1 MKMKISSFIITILLV
16 ITATTGC
23 NGKNKN
29 EKVGIT
35 QEDEDKVKV
44 SAREVLKKFMNAY
57 WNLNRKD
64 MDLYTDG
71 KSSFILDSFKLEKFD
86 EYDSDEMLKFFNRNM
101 KLKIKSTEVVKDE
114 VIFDVDIKYP
124 DFKKVSEEALQKI
137 KDSDDFET
145 VVKKYNEIFKNKNNI
160 IEKSIKVVLIKKG
173 DSLIIPVDTEKNGDF
188 LNALKGNLK

>member
-101 KLKIKSTEVVKDE
+101 KLKIKSTKVVKDE

-124 DFKKVSEEALQKI
+124 DLKKVSEEALQKI

-160 IEKSIKVVLIKKG
+160 IESREIGRASCRERV
-173 DSLIIPVDTEKNGDF
+173 
-188 LNALKGNLK
+188 

>member
-1 MKMKISSFIITILLV
+1 MKISSFIIAILLV

-23 NGKNKN
+23 NGKNKD

-86 EYDSDEMLKFFNRNM
+86 RYDSDEMLKFFNRNM

-173 DSLIIPVDTEKNGDF
+173 DSLIIPVDMEKNGDF
-188 LNALKGNLK
+188 VNALKGNLK

>member
-71 KSSFILDSFKLEKFD
+71 KSSFI
-86 EYDSDEMLKFFNRNM
+86 MRRA
-101 KLKIKSTEVVKDE
+101 KS
-114 VIFDVDIKYP
+114 
-124 DFKKVSEEALQKI
+124 VSPA
-137 KDSDDFET
+137 S
-145 VVKKYNEIFKNKNNI
+145 
-160 IEKSIKVVLIKKG
+160 
-173 DSLIIPVDTEKNGDF
+173 
-188 LNALKGNLK
+188 

>member
-1 MKMKISSFIITILLV
+1 MKISSFIIAILLA

-23 NGKNKN
+23 NGKNKD

-86 EYDSDEMLKFFNRNM
+86 RYDSDEMLKFFNRNM

-173 DSLIIPVDTEKNGDF
+173 DSLIIPVDMEKNGDF
-188 LNALKGNLK
+188 VNALKGNLK